1 MKHFRLTAEEVIGW
15 LRIVRPGSIIGP
27 QQQFMKEMQGK
38 MWRDGELMRARLQQ
52 PTLTT
57 AVDEESDGNK
67 IGALVSPSSI
77 ASRFSSNN
85 ITATATNNVTTPTGI
100 AAHTHGSSPSTP
112 NSLARRLNRVTIG
125 TTASPSTTTS
135 PSTTAAAINASSGK
149 AEREGRETQGDLLRM
164 RRAQAMMSA
173 HSSPTTLSVSSPA
186 GNTRSSVPSSSVH
199 TSPTSS
205 RTYGNSLTPNSTSSL
220 RPNSRSGS
228 ATKPTAAA
236 AGTRSSFGNFLG
248 FGNK

>member
-38 MWRDGELMRARLQQ
+38 MWRDGELMRAKLHQ

-57 AVDEESDGNK
+57 SVEEESDGNK

-85 ITATATNNVTTPTGI
+85 ITTTATNNNVTTPTGI
-100 AAHTHGSSPSTP
+100 AAHNHGSSPSTP

-199 TSPTSS
+199 TTPTTS
-205 RTYGNSLTPNSTSSL
+205 RTYGNSLTPTSTSSL
-220 RPNSRSGS
+220 RPDSRSGS
-228 ATKPTAAA
+228 ATKPIAA